1 MDIIM
6 DGVLTLSV
14 QGVEPIGDV
23 KAYHLHFSQADIDW
37 DMWIQE
43 GKQPLVRKVSIE
55 GEQMMQDQ
63 AGPVKVKKAIVTSF
77 DDWKINAPI
86 PGEKFVFTPPADT
99 PDGGFAALTN
109 QGFGAEIRWN
119 VDDLHV
125 CIVAK
130 PECNNMPGTASTD
143 QTDPKLSDLTDHIF
157 RIYFMVHDGDQHQS
171 GGDVGHNCATVFIQ

>member
-1 MDIIM
+1 LPNDVFGTWKSMTRLFNKTTQVTTITVGADTAKNNW
-6 DGVLTLSV
+6 V
-14 QGVEPIGDV
+14 IG
-23 KAYHLHFSQADIDW
+23 ATGQA
-37 DMWIQE
+37 
-43 GKQPLVRKVSIE
+43 P
-55 GEQMMQDQ
+55 
-63 AGPVKVKKAIVTSF
+63 
-77 DDWKINAPI
+77 
-86 PGEKFVFTPPADT
+86 VFTPPADT